1 MHLVAENGHVQLMKD
16 LVTKELPQIDI
27 AEVLQ
32 DGLFRERLQR
42 AEQHRDLFTEK
53 LGKFVKNKSKVQ
65 MSAC

>member
-1 MHLVAENGHVQLMKD
+1 MKD

>member
-42 AEQHRDLFTEK
+42 AEQHRDLFTLK
-53 LGKFVKNKSKVQ
+53 LGKFVMTKSKVQ
-65 MSAC
+65 MNAC